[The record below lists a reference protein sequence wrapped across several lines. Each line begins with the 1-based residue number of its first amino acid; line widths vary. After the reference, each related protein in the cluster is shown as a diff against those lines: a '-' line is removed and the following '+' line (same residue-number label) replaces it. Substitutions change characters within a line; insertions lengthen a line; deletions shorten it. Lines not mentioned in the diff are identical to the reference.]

1 MFVSNTKNLVITENC
16 CIFIKNNFTL
26 FSKCYIPTSLAQLG
40 LFKLIF
46 SVGLFCTKHYARCRQ
61 NRGEK
66 NRHTVSSYCVLR
78 EMAI

>member
-1 MFVSNTKNLVITENC
+1 MS
-16 CIFIKNNFTL
+16 
-26 FSKCYIPTSLAQLG
+26 TSLTQSG

-78 EMAI
+78 QIAI